1 MPKQEKQ
8 PAGSARRQKKPQPRK
23 TVPEVIYTPGR
34 QLNRKRLVLRILTV
48 VAVAFAFF
56 LGLSIFF
63 KVDTVT
69 VSGCD
74 KYSAWTVAEASGI
87 EEGQNLLFFGEA
99 SASSKIIDA
108 LPYVKSVRFTRTL
121 PGTVNIII
129 EEAPVA
135 YALQD
140 TAGAWWLVTAQG
152 RVADQV
158 DAGTAGKYTNIL
170 GVTLQSPAV
179 GSSATA
185 WEPNGEETVVT
196 GSDRLLAALQVAQQL
211 EANEMLGVVAS
222 VDVSNLQAIEM
233 WYGTRYQVKLGNTGD
248 MDKKIAAVRSAVS
261 EMSQYQT
268 GILDASFTTFPNS
281 VGYMRFG
288 D

>member
-8 PAGSARRQKKPQPRK
+8 PAPRARRQKKPQPRK
-23 TVPEVIYTPGR
+23 SAPEVIYTPGR
-34 QLNRKRLVLRILTV
+34 QLNRSRLVLRILTI

-99 SASSKIIDA
+99 SASSRIIDA
-108 LPYVKSVRFTRTL
+108 LPYVKSVRFARTL
-121 PGTVNIII
+121 PGTVTIII

-152 RVADQV
+152 RVAEQV
-158 DAGTAGKYTNIL
+158 DAATAGKHTNIL

-179 GSSATA
+179 GANATA
-185 WEPNGEETVVT
+185 REQAAEESSVT
-196 GSDRLLAALQVAQQL
+196 GADRLTAALQIAKHL
-211 EANEMLGVVAS
+211 ESNEMLGVVAS
-222 VDVSNLQAIEM
+222 VDVSNLQAIGM
-233 WYGTRYQVKLGNTGD
+233 WYGTRYQVKLGDIAD
-248 MDKKIAAVRSAVS
+248 MDYKIAAVKSAVS

-281 VGYMRFG
+281 VGYMPFSE
-288 D
+288 